1 MLTTV
6 GRSTCHTFMNGRGL
20 CFSSLH
26 DIQINPLCG
35 HCSMFRP
42 NSELLGLIQ
51 ICIVTFRW
59 FIKSCEHLMIISY
72 HRLSEQPPVYS
83 KPKDSQAPS
92 QAASYPAQGAA
103 YYPQHQQGQVGLTS
117 WASKCSKCFSSDSDA
132 IRWSGLHSPV
142 HWDHTG
148 LLWPIHPGIALQQQ
162 QNKSHL
168 PFILGRAPPP
178 FLVATPLPTNKPKVV
193 TNKKELQILPRKKI
207 TISSSEISSISQ
219 EPSRQPASLA
229 AQVEEKVFVHLF
241 LFSSND

>member
-6 GRSTCHTFMNGRGL
+6 GRSTCLTFTNGRGL
-20 CFSSLH
+20 CLSSLH
-26 DIQINPLCG
+26 DIQINPLYD

-117 WASKCSKCFSSDSDA
+117 WGSKCSKCSSPQIPMQYA
-132 IRWSGLHSPV
+132 GAGFTPQYTGTTPAYSGQYTQALHCNSNEIKV
-142 HWDHTG
+142 IYLLFLAG
-148 LLWPIHPGIALQQQ
+148 LPRLSQW
-162 QNKSHL
+162 L
-168 PFILGRAPPP
+168 PRC
-178 FLVATPLPTNKPKVV
+178 LPTNQR
-193 TNKKELQILPRKKI
+193 L
-207 TISSSEISSISQ
+207 
-219 EPSRQPASLA
+219 
-229 AQVEEKVFVHLF
+229 
-241 LFSSND
+241 